1 MTLPKTFRRIATIRT
16 LCRYGRWVTEPDVS
30 VVVTFTLT
38 SEVYGGQYDYSF
50 RRPRD
55 SDWCDGRPYAQVEQ
69 QAFRNVL
76 YFHGGIIISWTDPDA
91 PAP

>member
-38 SEVYGGQYDYSF
+38 SEVYG
-50 RRPRD
+50 
-55 SDWCDGRPYAQVEQ
+55 
-69 QAFRNVL
+69 VL
-76 YFHGGIIISWTDPDA
+76 INFGPS
-91 PAP
+91 